1 MLVLGALVDEK
12 QAARRGQALDEAIE
26 QGLGLPVDPVQ
37 VLEDHDQR
45 LDLAFA
51 QQQALDRVKRLLTPL
66 ERIQGV
72 PGRLVHRHVEEGE
85 EGG

>member
-1 MLVLGALVDEK
+1 M
-12 QAARRGQALDEAIE
+12 
-26 QGLGLPVDPVQ
+26 LGLPIDPVQ
-37 VLEDHDQR
+37 VLKDHDQR

-51 QQQALDRVKRLLTPL
+51 QQQARDRVKCLLTPL

-72 PGRLVHRHVEEGE
+72 PGRLVHRLVEEGG